1 MGDEFDAEAVRGD
14 IARIRERLRRLDA
27 ERQAAFEQLQ
37 AALREAE
44 RKLERLA
51 RSSRRAWMGGDGIDR
66 RPRGRTT

>member
-51 RSSRRAWMGGDGIDR
+51 PVEPARMDGR
-66 RPRGRTT
+66 